1 MKLVRPLILVAI
13 PLGGISFA
21 TWYFTRPEPVMVV
34 LHAVE
39 RGTVQETI
47 ANTRAG
53 TVMVRR
59 RARLA
64 PSLGGQVAVL
74 NVREGDTVKKGQLL
88 LQLWNDDV
96 HAELALAKS
105 EHQQAIAQAEDACL
119 RAELAEREA
128 ERQLAL
134 QEQGI
139 AAAERVDRAVSGAQ
153 AARALCRASEAEQE
167 VRRKRIKVVEAR
179 LAKTI
184 LTAPFAGIVA
194 EVNAELGEFVTPSPT
209 GIPTPPAVDLIDRTS
224 IYVSAPIDEVDAA
237 AVRPGMDVQ
246 ITVDAFGDRVFAGVV
261 KRVSPY
267 VLDREKQARTVDVEV
282 EFVIQEEAALLLP
295 GYSADV
301 EVVLSIRAD
310 HLRVPSEAVFDVDK
324 VLVLDDATG
333 LLQEKTFAPG
343 IASWRWTEVL
353 SGLEEGQ
360 QFVIS
365 LDREGVAPGVNA
377 MAESTGPIR

>member
-1 MKLVRPLILVAI
+1 
-13 PLGGISFA
+13 
-21 TWYFTRPEPVMVV
+21 MVV

-39 RGTVQETI
+39 RGTVRETI

-64 PSLGGQVAVL
+64 PPLGGQVAVL
-74 NVREGDTVKKGQLL
+74 NVREGDTVKEGQLL

-105 EHQQAIAQAEDACL
+105 EHMQAIAQAEDACL

-128 ERQLAL
+128 ERQLEL
-134 QEQGI
+134 QKQGI

-209 GIPTPPAVDLIDRTS
+209 GIPMPPAVDLIDRTS

-246 ITVDAFGDRVFAGVV
+246 ITVDAFGDRVFAGKV
-261 KRVSPY
+261 KRVAPY

-301 EVVLSIRAD
+301 EVVLSVRLD
-310 HLRVPSEAVFDVDK
+310 NLRVPSEAVFDVDK

-333 LLQEKTFAPG
+333 LLQEKTFEPG

-360 QFVIS
+360 HFVIS
-365 LDREGVAPGVNA
+365 LDREGVAPGVIA
-377 MAESTGPIR
+377 MAESSGPIR